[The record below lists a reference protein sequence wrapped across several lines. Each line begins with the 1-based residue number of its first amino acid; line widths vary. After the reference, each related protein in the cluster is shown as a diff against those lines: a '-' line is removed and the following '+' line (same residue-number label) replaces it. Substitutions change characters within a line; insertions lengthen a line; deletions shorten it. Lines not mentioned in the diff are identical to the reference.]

1 MTTKEPESERG
12 MRFVPGFRKRR
23 WHMPDSTPARD
34 EARSAEVERATK
46 ETQITVAVSLDGT
59 GTAHIDTPV
68 PFFNHMLDAFT
79 RHSLLDVRLEAE
91 GDVDVDDHHTV
102 EDAGI
107 VIGAAVRQALGD
119 KAGIRRFGQAIV
131 PMDEA
136 LVLCALDI
144 SGRGQAF
151 FEVPFQTETV
161 GSFDTQLV
169 KEFFL
174 AFAREAGITLHV
186 RLLAGENSHHVA
198 EACFKAFGR
207 ALRMAVEDDPRVNGV
222 PSTKGS
228 L

>member
-1 MTTKEPESERG
+1 MTEATLQ
-12 MRFVPGFRKRR
+12 RR
-23 WHMPDSTPARD
+23 AEIS
-34 EARSAEVERATK
+34 RSTK
-46 ETQITVAVSLDGT
+46 ETQITVSLDLDGA
-59 GTAHIDTPV
+59 GTARIDTPV

-79 RHSLLDVRLEAE
+79 RHSLIDVTVEAE

-102 EDAGI
+102 EDVGI
-107 VIGAAVRQALGD
+107 VLGAVLREALGT
-119 KAGIRRFGQAIV
+119 KAGIARFGQAIV

-136 LVLCALDI
+136 LVLCAVDI

-151 FEVPFQTETV
+151 VEVPFEVQTI

-186 RLLAGENSHHVA
+186 RLLAGGNAHHVA
-198 EACFKAFGR
+198 EACFKACGR
-207 ALRMAVEDDPRVNGV
+207 ALRQAVEFDPRVTGV

>member
-1 MTTKEPESERG
+1 MTERI
-12 MRFVPGFRKRR
+12 
-23 WHMPDSTPARD
+23 
-34 EARSAEVERATK
+34 VERRAEATRDTK
-46 ETQITVAVSLDGT
+46 ETQITVVMDLDGA

-68 PFFNHMLDAFT
+68 PFFSHMLDAFT
-79 RHSLLDVRLEAE
+79 RHSLLDMRVEAE

-102 EDAGI
+102 EDIGI
-107 VIGAAVRQALGD
+107 VMGSVLREALGT
-119 KAGIRRFGQAIV
+119 KAGIGRFGQALV

-151 FEVPFQTETV
+151 FEVPFQTQTI
-161 GSFDTQLV
+161 GGFDTQLV

-174 AFAREAGITLHV
+174 AFARAAGITLHV
-186 RLLAGENSHHVA
+186 RLVTGENSHHVA
-198 EACFKAFGR
+198 EACFKACGR
-207 ALRMAVEDDPRVNGV
+207 ALRQAVELDSRVTGI

>member
-1 MTTKEPESERG
+1 MEETTGRRAQTTRG
-12 MRFVPGFRKRR
+12 
-23 WHMPDSTPARD
+23 
-34 EARSAEVERATK
+34 TK
-46 ETQITVAVSLDGT
+46 ETQITVAVNLDGS
-59 GTAHIDTPV
+59 GVVNIDTPV

-79 RHSLLDVRLEAE
+79 RHSLIDVTVEAE

-102 EDAGI
+102 EDVGI
-107 VIGAAVRQALGD
+107 VLGAVLREALGT
-119 KAGIRRFGQAIV
+119 KAGITRFGQAIV

-136 LVLCALDI
+136 LVLCAVDI

-151 FEVPFQTETV
+151 VEVPFETQTI
-161 GSFDTQLV
+161 GGFDVQLV

-198 EACFKAFGR
+198 EACFKACGR
-207 ALRMAVEDDPRVNGV
+207 ALRQAVEHDPRVTGI

>member
-1 MTTKEPESERG
+1 MTERI
-12 MRFVPGFRKRR
+12 
-23 WHMPDSTPARD
+23 
-34 EARSAEVERATK
+34 VERRAEATRDTK
-46 ETQITVAVSLDGT
+46 ETQITVVMDLDGA

-79 RHSLLDVRLEAE
+79 RHSLLDMRVEAE

-102 EDAGI
+102 EDIGI
-107 VIGAAVRQALGD
+107 VMGSVLREALGM
-119 KAGIRRFGQAIV
+119 KAGIGRFGQALV

-151 FEVPFQTETV
+151 FEVPFQTQTI
-161 GSFDTQLV
+161 GGFDTQLV

-174 AFAREAGITLHV
+174 AFARAAGITLHL
-186 RLLAGENSHHVA
+186 RLVAGENSHHVA
-198 EACFKAFGR
+198 EACFKACGR
-207 ALRMAVEDDPRVNGV
+207 ALRQAVELDSRVTGI

>member
-1 MTTKEPESERG
+1 MTERI
-12 MRFVPGFRKRR
+12 
-23 WHMPDSTPARD
+23 
-34 EARSAEVERATK
+34 VERRAEATRDTK
-46 ETQITVAVSLDGT
+46 ETQITVVMDLDGA

-79 RHSLLDVRLEAE
+79 RHSLLDMRVEAE

-102 EDAGI
+102 EDIGI
-107 VIGAAVRQALGD
+107 VMGSVLREALGT
-119 KAGIRRFGQAIV
+119 KAGIGRFGQALV

-151 FEVPFQTETV
+151 FEVPFQTQTI
-161 GSFDTQLV
+161 GGFDTQLV

-174 AFAREAGITLHV
+174 AFARAAGITLHV
-186 RLLAGENSHHVA
+186 HLVAGENSHHVA
-198 EACFKAFGR
+198 EACFKACGR
-207 ALRMAVEDDPRVNGV
+207 ALRQAVELDSRVTGI

>member
-1 MTTKEPESERG
+1 MTEATLQ
-12 MRFVPGFRKRR
+12 RR
-23 WHMPDSTPARD
+23 AEIS
-34 EARSAEVERATK
+34 RSTK
-46 ETQITVAVSLDGT
+46 ETQITVSLDLDGA
-59 GTAHIDTPV
+59 GTARIDTPV

-79 RHSLLDVRLEAE
+79 RHSLIDVTVEAE

-102 EDAGI
+102 EDVGI
-107 VIGAAVRQALGD
+107 VLGAVLREALGT
-119 KAGIRRFGQAIV
+119 KAGIARFGQAIV

-136 LVLCALDI
+136 LVLCAVDI

-151 FEVPFQTETV
+151 VEVPFEVQTI

-186 RLLAGENSHHVA
+186 RLLAGENAHHVA
-198 EACFKAFGR
+198 EACFKACGR
-207 ALRMAVEDDPRVNGV
+207 ALRQAVEFDPRVTGV

>member
-1 MTTKEPESERG
+1 MTERI
-12 MRFVPGFRKRR
+12 
-23 WHMPDSTPARD
+23 
-34 EARSAEVERATK
+34 VERRAEATRDTK
-46 ETQITVAVSLDGT
+46 ETQITVVMDLDGA
-59 GTAHIDTPV
+59 GAAHIDTPV

-79 RHSLLDVRLEAE
+79 RHSLLDMRVEAE

-102 EDAGI
+102 EDIGI
-107 VIGAAVRQALGD
+107 VMGSVLREALGT
-119 KAGIRRFGQAIV
+119 KAGIGRFGQALV

-151 FEVPFQTETV
+151 FEVPFQTQTI
-161 GSFDTQLV
+161 GGFDTQLV

-174 AFAREAGITLHV
+174 AFARAAGITLHL
-186 RLLAGENSHHVA
+186 RLVAGENSHHVA
-198 EACFKAFGR
+198 EACFKACGR
-207 ALRMAVEDDPRVNGV
+207 ALRQAVELDSRVTGI

>member
-1 MTTKEPESERG
+1 MV
-12 MRFVPGFRKRR
+12 M
-23 WHMPDSTPARD
+23 D
-34 EARSAEVERATK
+34 
-46 ETQITVAVSLDGT
+46 LDGA

-79 RHSLLDVRLEAE
+79 RHSLLDMRVEAE

-102 EDAGI
+102 EDIGI
-107 VIGAAVRQALGD
+107 VMGSVLREALGT
-119 KAGIRRFGQAIV
+119 KAGIGRFGQALV

-151 FEVPFQTETV
+151 FEVPFQTQTI
-161 GSFDTQLV
+161 GGFDTQLV

-174 AFAREAGITLHV
+174 AFARAAGITLHL
-186 RLLAGENSHHVA
+186 RLVAGENSHHVA
-198 EACFKAFGR
+198 EACFKACGR
-207 ALRMAVEDDPRVNGV
+207 ALRQAVELDSRVTGI

>member
-1 MTTKEPESERG
+1 MTENAAAREGER
-12 MRFVPGFRKRR
+12 R
-23 WHMPDSTPARD
+23 
-34 EARSAEVERATK
+34 AEVARATK
-46 ETQITVAVSLDGT
+46 ETQITVAVDLDGA
-59 GTAHIDTPV
+59 GTARIDTPV

-79 RHSLLDVRLEAE
+79 RHSLLDLEVEAE

-102 EDAGI
+102 EDVGI
-107 VIGAAVRQALGD
+107 VMGDAVRRALGS
-119 KAGIRRFGQAIV
+119 KAGIRRFGQAVV

-151 FEVPFQTETV
+151 VDVPFQTATV

-186 RLLAGENSHHVA
+186 RMLAGENSHHVA
-198 EACFKAFGR
+198 EACFKACGR
-207 ALRMAVEDDPRVNGV
+207 ALRAAVERDPRVTGV

-228 L
+228 LQ

>member
-1 MTTKEPESERG
+1 MTERI
-12 MRFVPGFRKRR
+12 
-23 WHMPDSTPARD
+23 
-34 EARSAEVERATK
+34 VERRAEATRDTK
-46 ETQITVAVSLDGT
+46 ETQITVVMDLDGA

-79 RHSLLDVRLEAE
+79 RHSLLDMRVEAE

-102 EDAGI
+102 EDIGI
-107 VIGAAVRQALGD
+107 VMGSVLREALGT
-119 KAGIRRFGQAIV
+119 KAGIGRFGQALV

-151 FEVPFQTETV
+151 FEAPFQTQTI
-161 GSFDTQLV
+161 GGFDTQLV

-174 AFAREAGITLHV
+174 AFARAAGITLHL
-186 RLLAGENSHHVA
+186 RLVAGENSHHVA
-198 EACFKAFGR
+198 EACFKACGR
-207 ALRMAVEDDPRVNGV
+207 ALRQAVELDSRVTGI

>member
-1 MTTKEPESERG
+1 MTERI
-12 MRFVPGFRKRR
+12 
-23 WHMPDSTPARD
+23 
-34 EARSAEVERATK
+34 VERRAEATRDTK
-46 ETQITVAVSLDGT
+46 ETQITVVMDLDGA

-68 PFFNHMLDAFT
+68 PFFNHMLDAFA
-79 RHSLLDVRLEAE
+79 RHSLLDMRVEAE

-102 EDAGI
+102 EDIGI
-107 VIGAAVRQALGD
+107 VMGSVLREALGT
-119 KAGIRRFGQAIV
+119 KAGIGRFGQALV

-151 FEVPFQTETV
+151 FEVPFQTQTI
-161 GSFDTQLV
+161 GGFDTQLV

-174 AFAREAGITLHV
+174 AFARAAGITLHL
-186 RLLAGENSHHVA
+186 RLVAGENSHHVA
-198 EACFKAFGR
+198 EACFKACGR
-207 ALRMAVEDDPRVNGV
+207 ALRQAVELDSRVTGI

>member
-1 MTTKEPESERG
+1 MTERI
-12 MRFVPGFRKRR
+12 
-23 WHMPDSTPARD
+23 
-34 EARSAEVERATK
+34 VERRAEATRDTK
-46 ETQITVAVSLDGT
+46 ETQITVVMDLDGA

-79 RHSLLDVRLEAE
+79 RHSLLDMRVEAE

-102 EDAGI
+102 EDIGI
-107 VIGAAVRQALGD
+107 VMGSVLREALGT
-119 KAGIRRFGQAIV
+119 KAGIGRFGQALV

-151 FEVPFQTETV
+151 FEVPFQTQTI
-161 GSFDTQLV
+161 GGFDTQLV

-174 AFAREAGITLHV
+174 AFARAAGITLHV
-186 RLLAGENSHHVA
+186 RLVTGENSHHAA
-198 EACFKAFGR
+198 EACFKACGR
-207 ALRMAVEDDPRVNGV
+207 ALRQAVELDSRVTGI

>member
-1 MTTKEPESERG
+1 MTERI
-12 MRFVPGFRKRR
+12 
-23 WHMPDSTPARD
+23 
-34 EARSAEVERATK
+34 VERRAEATRDTK
-46 ETQITVAVSLDGT
+46 ETQITVVMDLDGA
-59 GTAHIDTPV
+59 GTARIDTPV

-79 RHSLLDVRLEAE
+79 RHSLLDMRVEAE

-102 EDAGI
+102 EDIGI
-107 VIGAAVRQALGD
+107 VMGSVLREALGT
-119 KAGIRRFGQAIV
+119 KAGIGRFGQALV

-151 FEVPFQTETV
+151 FEVPFQTQTI
-161 GSFDTQLV
+161 GGFDTQLV

-174 AFAREAGITLHV
+174 AFARAAGITLHL
-186 RLLAGENSHHVA
+186 RLVAGENSHHVA
-198 EACFKAFGR
+198 EACFKACGR
-207 ALRMAVEDDPRVNGV
+207 ALRQAVELDSRVTGI

>member
-1 MTTKEPESERG
+1 MTEATLQ
-12 MRFVPGFRKRR
+12 RR
-23 WHMPDSTPARD
+23 AEIS
-34 EARSAEVERATK
+34 RSTK
-46 ETQITVAVSLDGT
+46 ETQITVSLDLDGA
-59 GTAHIDTPV
+59 GAARIDTPV

-79 RHSLLDVRLEAE
+79 RHSLIDVTVEAE

-102 EDAGI
+102 EDVGI
-107 VIGAAVRQALGD
+107 VLGAVLREALGT
-119 KAGIRRFGQAIV
+119 KAGIARFGQAIV

-136 LVLCALDI
+136 LVLCAVDI

-151 FEVPFQTETV
+151 VEVPFEVQTI

-186 RLLAGENSHHVA
+186 RLMAGENAHHVA
-198 EACFKAFGR
+198 EACFKACGR
-207 ALRMAVEDDPRVNGV
+207 ALRQAVEFDPRVTGV

>member
-1 MTTKEPESERG
+1 MTERI
-12 MRFVPGFRKRR
+12 
-23 WHMPDSTPARD
+23 
-34 EARSAEVERATK
+34 VERRAEATRDTK
-46 ETQITVAVSLDGT
+46 ETQITVVMDLDGA

-79 RHSLLDVRLEAE
+79 RHSLLDMRVEAE

-102 EDAGI
+102 EDIGI
-107 VIGAAVRQALGD
+107 VMGSVLREALGT
-119 KAGIRRFGQAIV
+119 KAGIGRFGQALV

-144 SGRGQAF
+144 SGRSQAF
-151 FEVPFQTETV
+151 FEVPFQTQTI
-161 GSFDTQLV
+161 GGFDTQLV

-174 AFAREAGITLHV
+174 AFARAAGITLHL
-186 RLLAGENSHHVA
+186 RLVAGENSHHVA
-198 EACFKAFGR
+198 EACFKACGR
-207 ALRMAVEDDPRVNGV
+207 ALRQAVELDSRVTGI

>member
-1 MTTKEPESERG
+1 MEETAGRRAQTTRG
-12 MRFVPGFRKRR
+12 
-23 WHMPDSTPARD
+23 
-34 EARSAEVERATK
+34 TK
-46 ETQITVAVSLDGT
+46 ETQITVSVNLDGS
-59 GTAHIDTPV
+59 GTANIDTPV

-79 RHSLLDVRLEAE
+79 RHSLIDVTVEAE

-102 EDAGI
+102 EDVGI
-107 VIGAAVRQALGD
+107 VLGAVLREALGT
-119 KAGIRRFGQAIV
+119 KAGIARFGQAIV

-136 LVLCALDI
+136 LVLCAVDI
-144 SGRGQAF
+144 SGRGQVF
-151 FEVPFQTETV
+151 VEVPFEVQTI

-186 RLLAGENSHHVA
+186 RLMAGENAHHVA
-198 EACFKAFGR
+198 EACFKACGR
-207 ALRMAVEDDPRVNGV
+207 ALRQAVEFDPRVTGV

>member
-1 MTTKEPESERG
+1 MTEATLQ
-12 MRFVPGFRKRR
+12 RR
-23 WHMPDSTPARD
+23 AEIS
-34 EARSAEVERATK
+34 RSTK
-46 ETQITVAVSLDGT
+46 ETQITVSLDLDGA
-59 GTAHIDTPV
+59 GTARIDTPV

-79 RHSLLDVRLEAE
+79 RHSLLDVTVEAE

-102 EDAGI
+102 EDVGI
-107 VIGAAVRQALGD
+107 VLGAVLREALGT
-119 KAGIRRFGQAIV
+119 KAGIARFGQAIV

-136 LVLCALDI
+136 LVLCAVDI

-151 FEVPFQTETV
+151 VEVPFEVQTI

-186 RLLAGENSHHVA
+186 RLMAGENAHHVA
-198 EACFKAFGR
+198 EACFKACGR
-207 ALRMAVEDDPRVNGV
+207 ALRQAVEFDPRVIGV

>member
-1 MTTKEPESERG
+1 MPENMPESTIG
-12 MRFVPGFRKRR
+12 VQRR
-23 WHMPDSTPARD
+23 
-34 EARSAEVERATK
+34 AEVSRSTK
-46 ETQITVAVSLDGT
+46 ETQISVALCLDGT
-59 GTAHIDTPV
+59 GAASIDTPV
-68 PFFNHMLDAFT
+68 PFFNHMLDAFA
-79 RHSLLDVRLEAE
+79 RHSLLDVRVEAE

-102 EDAGI
+102 EDVGI
-107 VIGAAVRQALGD
+107 VLGDAVFQALGG
-119 KAGIRRFGQAIV
+119 KAGIRRFGEAVV

-169 KEFFL
+169 KEFFI

-198 EACFKAFGR
+198 EACFKACAR
-207 ALRMAVEDDPRVNGV
+207 ALRMAVESDPRVTGV

>member
-1 MTTKEPESERG
+1 MTERI
-12 MRFVPGFRKRR
+12 
-23 WHMPDSTPARD
+23 
-34 EARSAEVERATK
+34 VERRAEATRDTK
-46 ETQITVAVSLDGT
+46 ETQITVVMDLDGA

-79 RHSLLDVRLEAE
+79 RHSLLDMRVEAE

-102 EDAGI
+102 EDIGI
-107 VIGAAVRQALGD
+107 VMGSVLREALGT
-119 KAGIRRFGQAIV
+119 KAGIGRFGQALV

-151 FEVPFQTETV
+151 FEVPFQTQTI
-161 GSFDTQLV
+161 GGFDTQLV

-174 AFAREAGITLHV
+174 AFARAAGITLHL
-186 RLLAGENSHHVA
+186 RLVAGENSHHVA
-198 EACFKAFGR
+198 EACFKACGR
-207 ALRMAVEDDPRVNGV
+207 ALRQAVELDSRVTGI

>member
-1 MTTKEPESERG
+1 MTERI
-12 MRFVPGFRKRR
+12 
-23 WHMPDSTPARD
+23 
-34 EARSAEVERATK
+34 VERRAEATRDTK
-46 ETQITVAVSLDGT
+46 ETQITVVMDLDGA

-79 RHSLLDVRLEAE
+79 RHSLLDMRVEAE

-102 EDAGI
+102 EDIGI
-107 VIGAAVRQALGD
+107 VMGSVLREALGT
-119 KAGIRRFGQAIV
+119 KAGIGRFGQALV

-151 FEVPFQTETV
+151 FEVPFQTQTI
-161 GSFDTQLV
+161 GGFDTQLV

-174 AFAREAGITLHV
+174 AFARAAGITLHL
-186 RLLAGENSHHVA
+186 RLVAGENSHHAA
-198 EACFKAFGR
+198 EACFKACGR
-207 ALRMAVEDDPRVNGV
+207 ALRQAVELDSRVTGI

>member
-1 MTTKEPESERG
+1 MTEATLQ
-12 MRFVPGFRKRR
+12 RR
-23 WHMPDSTPARD
+23 AEIS
-34 EARSAEVERATK
+34 RSTK
-46 ETQITVAVSLDGT
+46 ETQITVSLDLDGA
-59 GTAHIDTPV
+59 GTARIDTPV

-79 RHSLLDVRLEAE
+79 RHSLIDVTVEAE

-102 EDAGI
+102 EDVGI
-107 VIGAAVRQALGD
+107 VLGAVLREALGT
-119 KAGIRRFGQAIV
+119 KAGIARFGQAIV

-136 LVLCALDI
+136 LVLCAVDI

-151 FEVPFQTETV
+151 VEVPFEVQTI

-186 RLLAGENSHHVA
+186 RLMAGENAHHVA
-198 EACFKAFGR
+198 EACFKACGR
-207 ALRMAVEDDPRVNGV
+207 ALRQAVEFDPRVTGV